1 MITVKDKI
9 NIWLRLLTV
18 APGKALMI
26 QYRRLTRESWLKKGR
41 IEGEIAGVKFN
52 FDFSI
57 SEMIKHMYTGSYE
70 VDTYLALKKYLKKG
84 DTFIDVG
91 ANIGYI
97 STLGLGIVKEQGE
110 VHAFEP
116 IKRYFSLLQK
126 IADQNKGHQ
135 FHINNAAIST
145 EERTA
150 EIAVNSSDNIGNNSM
165 IMDSIENK
173 EVETIQ
179 TINLTNYLNLKNLS
193 PSLIKIDTEGYELQV
208 LDSLAEF
215 LIKSEKK
222 PVILCEVT
230 PDLYKM
236 QGKSVQDLQKFLD
249 QVGYEAYYIQNF
261 SQKIT
266 VSGVNERVD
275 LIFRATA

>member
-41 IEGEIAGVKFN
+41 IEGETAGVKFN
-52 FDFSI
+52 FDFSL
-57 SEMIKHMYTGSYE
+57 SEMIKYMYTGSYE
-70 VDTYLALKKYLKKG
+70 MYTYLALKKYLKKG

-116 IKRYFSLLQK
+116 IKRYFSLLQT

-135 FHINNAAIST
+135 FHINNAAISK
-145 EERTA
+145 EEGTA

-165 IMDSIENK
+165 VMDSIENK

-208 LDSLAEF
+208 LYSLAEF

-230 PDLYKM
+230 PDLYNM

-249 QVGYEAYYIQNF
+249 QVGYEAYNIQNF